1 MAHVAK
7 YTASASGHLT
17 AHYER
22 RQVPVV
28 QESGET
34 TMEYIRFG
42 NQDIDLTRTHLNYN
56 LAPNHEGGQL
66 AFLEKRLSEVRTL
79 KRADVNVMFCWVTTL
94 PKYES
99 MNKTI
104 HVSANEDV
112 VSRLF
117 FERTYRFLAERY
129 GEQNIV
135 SSYVHRDENRDHM
148 HTGIIPVV
156 EDKKHGGE
164 KLSAKEVVTRADLR
178 SFHEDLERYLDSFGD
193 WHFEVQND
201 ATRDGNKSIAE
212 LKRGTAVEELARVQ
226 ADAER
231 QKQEIRRDLE
241 RAEAAAAARRKELQ
255 KGIEALEE
263 KRDGIYTSLEARALE
278 GKKTVTGAL
287 KGVTYEEYLTLK
299 RTAERVDMV
308 TAERD
313 AALDARDEAITERD
327 RAKSQIFADANRQLQ
342 AAKEKLQKEYAGK
355 DFELTQLRRENQ
367 ILSGKVN
374 RLEQAVEYL
383 KAVVREKLPEF
394 FKSVERQVNRLLGRD
409 SERER

>member
-7 YTASASGHLT
+7 FAASASGHMLS
-17 AHYER
+17 HYDRSKDNLSGNIDPER
-22 RQVPVV
+22 T
-28 QESGET
+28 S
-34 TMEYIRFG
+34 
-42 NQDIDLTRTHLNYN
+42 LNYN
-56 LAPNHEGGQL
+56 LGPEREGSQL
-66 AFLEKRLSEVRTL
+66 DFIHKRMSEVRCL
-79 KRADVNVMFCWVTTL
+79 NRADVNVLCDWVVTL
-94 PKYES
+94 PKYEY
-99 MNKTI
+99 MNKNL
-104 HVSANEDV
+104 HMSMDKD
-112 VSRLF
+112 SMSKLF
-117 FERTYRFLAERY
+117 FERTYRFLADRY
-129 GEQNIV
+129 GENNVI
-135 SSYVHRDENRDHM
+135 SSYVHRDETSDHM
-148 HTGIIPVV
+148 HFAFMPITKD
-156 EDKKHGGE
+156 EKHGGE
-164 KLSAKEVVTRADLR
+164 KLSAKEVITRMDLKT
-178 SFHEDLERYLDSFGD
+178 FHDDLERHLDGFGD

-201 ATRDGNKSIAE
+201 ATREGNKSIAE

-231 QKQEIRRDLE
+231 RKQEILRDVE
-241 RAEAAAAARRKELQ
+241 RAEAAATARRKELQ

-263 KRDGIYTSLEARALE
+263 KRDKIYTSLEARALE

-299 RTAERVDMV
+299 RTAVQVDRVM
-308 TAERD
+308 AERD
-313 AALDARDEAITERD
+313 AALDARDEAVTERD

-394 FKSVERQVNRLLGRD
+394 FKSVEKQVNRLLGRD
-409 SERER
+409 SGLER